1 MENISP
7 VKSNTLQC
15 TNKIVIYSQVN
26 GLVFYM
32 FQFTK
37 IKKCHK
43 LKAINITVFKK
54 NYYLCRQHERCEKHC
69 LTRNF
74 AVFQIYNKTKA
85 T

>member
-37 IKKCHK
+37 KKCHK

-54 NYYLCRQHERCEKHC
+54 N
-69 LTRNF
+69 F
-74 AVFQIYNKTKA
+74 IYVDNMKDVKNIV
-85 T
+85 

>member
-37 IKKCHK
+37 KKKWHK

-54 NYYLCRQHERCEKHC
+54 II
-69 LTRNF
+69 
-74 AVFQIYNKTKA
+74 IYVDNMKDVKNIV
-85 T
+85 